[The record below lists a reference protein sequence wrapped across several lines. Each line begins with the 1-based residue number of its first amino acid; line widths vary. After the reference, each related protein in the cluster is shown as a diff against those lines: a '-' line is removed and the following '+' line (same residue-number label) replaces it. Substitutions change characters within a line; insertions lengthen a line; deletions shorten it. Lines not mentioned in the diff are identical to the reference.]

1 VPVLRAPAALLVL
14 SAAVAA
20 AATGFGVLFA
30 VLCRTR
36 KQLEG
41 LSTIVI
47 LAMSAFGGSWWPLAI
62 TPEWYQKLAHFTL
75 TAWAMDGYQGLFW
88 YGKDLAGIALPI
100 GVLLAIAGGTSGV
113 AAVLWRRRIAV

>member
-1 VPVLRAPAALLVL
+1 
-14 SAAVAA
+14 
-20 AATGFGVLFA
+20 
-30 VLCRTR
+30 
-36 KQLEG
+36 
-41 LSTIVI
+41 
-47 LAMSAFGGSWWPLAI
+47 MSAFGGSWWPLAI